1 MRSSQAPSEL
11 SKPKRKNRRRY
22 RRTSSL
28 FSGTLVVGSRVVKCI
43 VMNLSLSG
51 AHVRADQS
59 VQVGTPVTLTISRFG
74 VLRGK
79 VVRATDKSLGIDFD
93 DDAEMIAEL
102 VGEALPIEDPAGR

>member
-1 MRSSQAPSEL
+1 MRSSNTPSEL
-11 SKPKRKNRRRY
+11 GKPKRNNRRRY

-28 FSGTLVVGSRVVKCI
+28 FSGTLVVDSRVIKCV

-59 VQVGTPVTLTISRFG
+59 VPVGTSVTLTISRFG

-79 VVRATDKSLGIDFD
+79 VVRETDKLLGIDFD

-102 VGEALPIEDPAGR
+102 VGEALPSDDVASQ